1 MASCQSDN
9 QYGQSQPVGIEN
21 GEDYSLPMNMLDVET
36 YTNMLDVETY
46 TNKQLPQQ
54 HIALKAVQDVL
65 ADLEM
70 NSSHC

>member
-36 YTNMLDVETY
+36 YTN
-46 TNKQLPQQ
+46 KQLPQQ